1 MVKLTLCMRRLPHL
15 TRAEFHRYWRDE
27 HPKAAPAGAVENLGI
42 RRYVQV
48 FALSE
53 DLNETLRAVRGG
65 EEDFDGVAEIWLDG
79 TDDYLDRWTDGAGL
93 EAVRAF
99 LDDEINFVDWAR
111 SVFFLGEENTVI
123 G

>member
-1 MVKLTLCMRRLPHL
+1 MRRLPHL

-48 FALSE
+48 FALPE

-79 TDDYLDRWTDGAGL
+79 ADDYLDRWTDGPGL

-99 LDDEINFVDWAR
+99 LDDEANFVDWTR